1 MFLRSQR
8 RKHFGGAEHT
18 HMAMEYKT
26 DLDKL
31 RHSCSHVMAEDVQ
44 NLWPDVKVTIGPA
57 IENGFYYDFDRK
69 DPFTPE
75 DLEKIE
81 KEMRK
86 IVARKPAFTQSFMLR
101 KEAAELFQKK
111 NETYKVELIEGIP
124 DEKVSI
130 FKTGEE
136 WLDLCKGPH
145 VNNAGEIKNIK
156 LLSVVRAYWH

>member
-31 RHSCSHVMAEDVQ
+31 RHSTSHVMAEAVQ

-69 DPFTPE
+69 EPFTPE
-75 DLEKIE
+75 DLEKKEKEKDIKKIK

-86 IVARKPAFTQSFMLR
+86 TTSRNPAFNQSFMPR
-101 KEAAELFQKK
+101 KDAIELFKKK

-130 FKTGEE
+130 FQTGGG
-136 WLDLCKGPH
+136 W
-145 VNNAGEIKNIK
+145 
-156 LLSVVRAYWH
+156 